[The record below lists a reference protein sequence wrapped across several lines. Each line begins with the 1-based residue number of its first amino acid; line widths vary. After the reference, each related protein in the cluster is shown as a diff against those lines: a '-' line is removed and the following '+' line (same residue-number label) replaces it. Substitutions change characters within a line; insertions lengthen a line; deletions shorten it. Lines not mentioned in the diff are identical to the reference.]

1 MTIEAGVGLFL
12 LGGIVTILGLGIAYY
27 FGSKENKNNNKIPN
41 PLKDFLKK

>member
-27 FGSKENKNNNKIPN
+27 YGAKEKKENNEISN
-41 PLKDFLKK
+41 PLKDLFKK

>member
-27 FGSKENKNNNKIPN
+27 YGAKEKKENNKISN
-41 PLKDFLKK
+41 PLKDLFKK